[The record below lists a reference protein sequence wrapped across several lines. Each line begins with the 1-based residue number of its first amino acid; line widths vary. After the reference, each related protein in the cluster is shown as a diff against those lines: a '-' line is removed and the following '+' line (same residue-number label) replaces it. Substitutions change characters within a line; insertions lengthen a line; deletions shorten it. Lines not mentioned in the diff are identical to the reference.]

1 MEPQIPASEL
11 TMDPNSLYR
20 EEVFS
25 DQRVGSMR
33 RLTPVDTLGN
43 DDPSRKVIYVGQA
56 QLTTPMGNL
65 PIAFEIEADTLGAA
79 AEGFAAAAEAAI
91 ERTAREIEEMRREQA
106 SQIVVPK
113 AGGGIPGGG
122 IQMP

>member
-1 MEPQIPASEL
+1 MEAQNPASDL
-11 TMDPNSLYR
+11 NMDANALYR

-33 RLTPVDTLGN
+33 RLTPVDANGN
-43 DDPSRKVIYVGQA
+43 DDPTRDVIYVGQA

-65 PIAFEIEADTLGAA
+65 PIVFEIQADSIGAA
-79 AEGFAAAAEAAI
+79 AEGFAAAAEEAI
-91 ERTAREIEEMRREQA
+91 ESTAREIEEMRRQQA
-106 SQIVVPK
+106 SKIVVPQ

>member
-1 MEPQIPASEL
+1 MEAQNPASDL
-11 TMDPNSLYR
+11 NMDANALYR

-33 RLTPVDTLGN
+33 RLTPVDANGN
-43 DDPSRKVIYVGQA
+43 DDPTRDVIYVGQA
-56 QLTTPMGNL
+56 QLTTAMGNL
-65 PIAFEIEADTLGAA
+65 PIAFEIQADSIGAA
-79 AEGFAAAAEAAI
+79 AEGFAAAAEEAI
-91 ERTAREIEEMRREQA
+91 ESTAREIEEMRRQQA
-106 SQIVVPK
+106 SKIVVPQ

>member
-1 MEPQIPASEL
+1 METQNPVDEL
-11 TMDPNSLYR
+11 QMDPNGLYR

-25 DQRVGSMR
+25 DQRVGSIR
-33 RLTPVDTLGN
+33 RLTPVDAQGN
-43 DDPSRKVIYVGQA
+43 DDAGRDVIYVGQA
-56 QLTTPMGNL
+56 QLSTPMGNL
-65 PIAFEIEADTLGAA
+65 PIAFEIPADSLGAA
-79 AEGFAAAAEAAI
+79 AEGFAAGAAEAV

-122 IQMP
+122 IHMP